1 MYIEH
6 GSNYFQKS
14 IVRPLLECR
23 NPNTISMGHTLG
35 YYNFPSLDLSTIIA
49 IILQIFQSHNYMKI
63 TKLQINGV

>member
-35 YYNFPSLDLSTIIA
+35 YYNFPSRSFDNNCHHFTDFS
-49 IILQIFQSHNYMKI
+49 I
-63 TKLQINGV
+63 T